1 MKSLLPRDNM
11 RVHFYIIQSD
21 IYGLNKL
28 LQKEQIEPGSEPIKI
43 AANYF
48 EGSYMVDIS
57 HDEYVR
63 LNDNELLISL
73 LLL

>member
-21 IYGLNKL
+21 IYVLNKL
-28 LQKEQIEPGSEPIKI
+28 LEKERIEPGGEPIKI

-48 EGSYMVDIS
+48 KGSYMVDIS

-73 LLL
+73 LSL